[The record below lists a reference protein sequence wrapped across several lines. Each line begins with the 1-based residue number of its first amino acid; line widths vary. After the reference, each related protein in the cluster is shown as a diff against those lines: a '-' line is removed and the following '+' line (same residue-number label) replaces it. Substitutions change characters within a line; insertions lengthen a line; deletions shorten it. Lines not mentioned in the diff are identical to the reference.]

1 MIYFSPDH
9 SGSGPYGL
17 CEPELISE
25 AKTMAARP
33 KKPSCQRVGIGQLYD
48 EQWPCKEC
56 RQRAAG
62 RLLAGQRRLESVAK
76 LPFNAEE
83 SSFAGGAGL
92 STTRHAGSC
101 DGSGKAR
108 FDRMVAR

>member
-1 MIYFSPDH
+1 
-9 SGSGPYGL
+9 
-17 CEPELISE
+17 
-25 AKTMAARP
+25 
-33 KKPSCQRVGIGQLYD
+33 
-48 EQWPCKEC
+48 
-56 RQRAAG
+56 
-62 RLLAGQRRLESVAK
+62 LESVAK

-108 FDRMVAR
+108 FDRMVGAVILFCAPETVV